1 MKRTIA
7 SLLAGILL
15 ATSLPALA
23 DRDGHRGWHRPPPPS
38 VHRHHRHH
46 NHHSSGIGWGLAGLA
61 LGGVI
66 LSTLPPP
73 VVVAP
78 PVVMAPPPPPTQR
91 YWYYCESYR
100 AYYPTVGYCPEGWR
114 ALPAY

>member
-1 MKRTIA
+1 MKRPIA

-23 DRDGHRGWHRPPPPS
+23 DRP
-38 VHRHHRHH
+38 HHRHGWH
-46 NHHSSGIGWGLAGLA
+46 KPHHAPAVRHHHHRDGLALGLAGLA
-61 LGGVI
+61 LGGII
-66 LSTLPPP
+66 LSTMPPPVVVTPP

-78 PVVMAPPPPPTQR
+78 PPPRPPER

-114 ALPAY
+114 AIPGY